1 MAAPTAEAPT
11 GASVARAFA
20 AHFPDA
26 AAPRLAFA
34 PGRVNLIGDHVDYC
48 GGTVLPMPIEQGTW
62 VAAAANESGMLRAVS
77 VDREP
82 ALAFP
87 LDRPPRF
94 PDGHWGRFLHGALAV
109 LEADGAAPTGADVLV
124 TGNIPCGGLSSSASL
139 SVALLLDLDGRGDA
153 GLTGLPL
160 ARAAQRIEHEHVG
173 VACGLMDQAAVVL
186 GEAGAA
192 LEFHCADATAS
203 AVPIP
208 EEEIA
213 ILVADSGVPRTLAGS
228 AYNERRDALTRAAE
242 LAGIEFTRLATSL
255 QPGTAFGDAELERLA
270 RHVTGE
276 QARVEAACAAAR
288 AGDWP
293 RFGRLLDAS
302 HASLRDDYAV
312 SCPALD
318 RLAEA
323 FRRQPGCFGARLT
336 GAGFGGAVVA
346 AVRPDSVAACLAAVT
361 AGLGAD
367 SRGAFRARSRGGA
380 RRGE

>member
-1 MAAPTAEAPT
+1 MAPRTAEAPT
-11 GASVARAFA
+11 RASAARAFA

-26 AAPRLAFA
+26 AEPRVVFA
-34 PGRVNLIGDHVDYC
+34 PGRVNLIGDHIDYC

-62 VAAAANESGMLRAVS
+62 VAAAANDSGGLRAVS
-77 VDREP
+77 LAREP
-82 ALAFP
+82 SLAFP

-94 PDGHWGRFLHGALAV
+94 ADGHWGRFLQGAAAV
-109 LEADGAAPTGADVLV
+109 LEADGAPLTGADVLV
-124 TGNIPCGGLSSSASL
+124 AGNIPCGGLSSSASL
-139 SVALLLDLDGRGDA
+139 SVALLMALDVRDDG
-153 GLTGLPL
+153 GLAGLPL

-186 GEAGAA
+186 GEPGAA
-192 LEFHCADATAS
+192 LEFSCATLAYRT
-203 AVPIP
+203 VPMP
-208 EEEIA
+208 EAEIA

-228 AYNERRDALTRAAE
+228 AYNERRDTLIRAAR
-242 LAGIEFTRLATSL
+242 LAGADFDRLATIL
-255 QPGTAFGDAELERLA
+255 EPGRAFGDPELDQRV

-323 FRRQPGCFGARLT
+323 FRRQPGCYGARLT

-346 AVRPDSVAACLAAVT
+346 AVHPDAADACLAAVT

-367 SRGAFRARSRGGA
+367 SRGVFRARSHGGA
-380 RRGE
+380 RRRE